1 MCDILQ
7 KKKKNNGFDIYLL
20 EYNSTDLLPWL
31 AFAHSGLQSFERLI
45 SLVAFESVSQASVT
59 DLHFGQY
66 IKA

>member
-1 MCDILQ
+1 MRDVLQ
-7 KKKKNNGFDIYLL
+7 IKKNNGFDIHLL

>member
-1 MCDILQ
+1 MRDILQ
-7 KKKKNNGFDIYLL
+7 IKKNIGFDIYLL

>member
-1 MCDILQ
+1 MRDVLQ
-7 KKKKNNGFDIYLL
+7 IKKNNGFDIYLL